1 MRQALQR
8 AWLRRG
14 LLAWLLLPLSGL
26 YGAVALLHRMLYR
39 SGLRRSQR
47 LPVPVVMVG
56 NVVAGGAGKTP
67 VVMAL
72 LAHLRERG
80 VAAGVV
86 SRGYGRSGADAIEVH
101 AGDAAQRTGDEPL
114 LVKRSCGVP
123 VFVAGRRA
131 DAALAL
137 LRAYPATQVIV
148 SDDGLQHHALARDIE
163 VCVFDARGT
172 GNGWLLPAGP
182 LREAWPR
189 PVDLVLAH
197 GGPPGIA
204 GHVLQR
210 KLAAHAVRADGSRC
224 SLGGLASAG
233 DIHAVAGIAQPESF
247 FAMLREAGVALAQTH
262 ALPDHHD
269 FDAGLPLPADA
280 TLVCTEKDAVK
291 LWRSRPD
298 AWAVPL
304 QVTLPAAFIAAFDR
318 LLDAR
323 LSSAHGSPPA

>member
-14 LLAWLLLPLSGL
+14 PLAWLLLPLSFL
-26 YGAVALLHRMLYR
+26 YGAVAAMDRALYR
-39 SGLRRSQR
+39 VGLRRSAH
-47 LPVPVVMVG
+47 LTVPVIVVG

-67 VVMAL
+67 VVLAL
-72 LAHLRERG
+72 LEHLRSRG
-80 VAAGVV
+80 IAAGVV
-86 SRGYGRSGADAIEVH
+86 SRGYGRTGADVLQVH
-101 AGDAAQRTGDEPL
+101 ADDAAARTGDEPL
-114 LVKRSCGVP
+114 LVKRKSGAP

-131 DAALAL
+131 DAARAL
-137 LRAYPATQVIV
+137 LQAYPATQVIV

-163 VCVFDARGT
+163 ICVFDARGI

-182 LREAWPR
+182 LRERWPR
-189 PVDLVLAH
+189 PVDFVLAH
-197 GGPPGIA
+197 GDPHGVA
-204 GHVLQR
+204 GHALQR
-210 KLAAHAVRADGSRC
+210 GLATHAVNAEGTQR
-224 SLGGLASAG
+224 SLAELAR
-233 DIHAVAGIAQPESF
+233 DPQVHALAGIAQPGSF
-247 FAMLREAGVALAQTH
+247 FAMLRRAGVGLAGTH

-269 FDAGLPLPADA
+269 FDSSLAVPAGA

-291 LWRSRPD
+291 LWRTHPG

-304 QVTLPAAFIAAFDR
+304 QVGLPDGFVSAFDR